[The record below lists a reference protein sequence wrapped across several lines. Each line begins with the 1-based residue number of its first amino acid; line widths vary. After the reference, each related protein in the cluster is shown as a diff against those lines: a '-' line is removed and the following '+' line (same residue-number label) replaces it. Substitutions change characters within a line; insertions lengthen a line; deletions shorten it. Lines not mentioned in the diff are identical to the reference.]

1 MSSTSVELSGALMS
15 TAPQVR
21 VCSELRINSKSVQKQ
36 YYHNAVMLFIH
47 WSLFQKDS
55 VNLVRVAGDTP
66 SPAAMRLMT
75 LGLLNGRPGMK
86 LKKTAKERFQIW
98 LL

>member
-55 VNLVRVAGDTP
+55 VNLVRMAGYPP
-66 SPAAMRLMT
+66 SPAVSRLMT
-75 LGLLNGRPGMK
+75 LGLIIGKPGMK
-86 LKKTAKERFQIW
+86 LENTARELFQIW
-98 LL
+98 P